1 MEHLG
6 VFITGTGTGVGKTLV
21 TAYLAALFRR
31 AGIDA
36 VPYKPIQSGSIRRGE
51 ELVAEDVAFY
61 RDVARLPYDQGDLCT
76 YCLEAAVSPHLAAQ
90 QAGQTIE
97 PQRIAEQYRR
107 LKAKHQLVLVEG
119 AGGLAV
125 PLAAK
130 PSFVYMTMHLI
141 HLLQVPIILVTQ
153 PGLGTINHTLLT
165 VSYART
171 HHIPVAGLIVNGMP
185 AKPTC
190 METDNVKMI
199 EKLTQVPVLGILPKF
214 EQPLI
219 PSVKQAVLH
228 AAEPRTD
235 AEKILR
241 RLKEMGEQS

>member
-6 VFITGTGTGVGKTLV
+6 AFITGTGTGVGKTLV
-21 TAYLAALFRR
+21 TAYLTALFRR

-36 VPYKPIQSGSIRRGE
+36 VPYKPIQSGGIRRGE
-51 ELVAEDVAFY
+51 ELIAEDVAFY
-61 RDVARLPYDQGDLCT
+61 RDVAELPYEQADLCT

-90 QAGQTIE
+90 QAPQTIE

-130 PSFVYMTMHLI
+130 LSFVYMTMHLI
-141 HLLQVPIILVTQ
+141 QLLRVPIILFTQ

-165 VSYART
+165 VSYARS
-171 HHIPVAGLIVNGMP
+171 HHLPIAGLIVNGMP
-185 AKPTC
+185 AKPSS
-190 METDNVKMI
+190 METNNVQMI
-199 EKLTQVPVLGILPKF
+199 EKLSQAPVLGILPKF
-214 EQPLI
+214 EQPLVQ
-219 PSVKQAVLH
+219 SVKQAVLH
-228 AAEPRTD
+228 AAEPMAD
-235 AEKILR
+235 VGGILR
-241 RLKEMGEQS
+241 RLIEMGE